1 MTRLV
6 SRFVPTVIALA
17 VAAWL
22 VSGIRFS
29 GPTSGQAELEHKIVP
44 LLVVAAILT
53 VVTSFVKPVLTLLS
67 IPFIIV
73 TLGLFLLVINAAM
86 LLLTSALADALDIGF
101 TVDSFG
107 AALIGALLITIVTW
121 IVDGFVGEDD

>member
-6 SRFVPTVIALA
+6 SRFVPTVVALA

-22 VSGIRFS
+22 VAGIRFS
-29 GPTSGQAELEHKIVP
+29 GPASGSAEIEHKIVP

-67 IPFIIV
+67 IPFIV
-73 TLGLFLLVINAAM
+73 LSLGLFLLVINAAM
-86 LLLTSALADALDIGF
+86 LLLTSAVADALDIGF
-101 TVDSFG
+101 RVDGFG
-107 AALIGALLITIVTW
+107 AALIGSILITIVTW
-121 IVDGFVGEDD
+121 IVDGFVGED